1 MNLKLQKSA
10 RKGWKASRNE
20 FTNIKIILFERLS
33 GLIQFRSTLQWI
45 TSLPSEHFKV

>member
-33 GLIQFRSTLQWI
+33 GLIQTHSPMDCKLT
-45 TSLPSEHFKV
+45 SEHFKV